1 MRFGYT
7 IPCMARPSLLKLSE
21 ADERQLQEAAAD
33 SPEADFRDGC
43 RAVLSLARGATRQ
56 QVAEQLHVH
65 SATVG
70 RWAARF
76 RQRGLAG
83 LRGPEHDGRG
93 RPRRLQVEHLQ
104 RLRQTVL
111 TSPRKLGYAFTAWTL
126 PRLAEFLQ
134 RRTGVTVQPHYLGRL
149 LHRMGIARRRPKH
162 VLEGKRDE
170 DAHDRA
176 KTELEAL
183 KKHLG
188 RRKKTVV
195 ISQDETEFHL
205 YPYLVAI
212 WSVVGS
218 PQPEVRTPGKNQKR
232 VLYGGLNL
240 KTGHLTSHWA
250 ATKSGAHFVEYL
262 ETLLHD
268 YPEQKIL
275 MIADNGSFHHTLK
288 VDAFVHEHRD
298 GLEIKWLPPYCPDLN
313 DIERTWRR
321 LKASHAS
328 NFLFNSLD
336 ELVDN
341 VRQGIAELNST
352 VVTN

>member
-1 MRFGYT
+1 
-7 IPCMARPSLLKLSE
+7 MARPSLLKLSE
-21 ADERQLQEAAAD
+21 VDEHQLREAIVA
-33 SPEADFRDGC
+33 SPEADFRDAC
-43 RAVLSLARGATRQ
+43 RAVLSLARGDSRQ
-56 QVAEQLHVH
+56 QVAEQYGVH
-65 SATVG
+65 AATVG
-70 RWAARF
+70 RWASCY

-83 LRGPEHDGRG
+83 LRGPEHDARG

-104 RLRQTVL
+104 LLRQTVL

-134 RRTGVTVQPHYLGRL
+134 RQTGVTVQGPYLGRL
-149 LHRMGIARRRPKH
+149 LHRMGIARKRPKH

-170 DAHDRA
+170 AAHDRA
-176 KTELEAL
+176 KTELESL

-268 YPEQKIL
+268 YPDQKIL

-288 VDAFVHEHRD
+288 VEAFVKGHRD
-298 GLEIKWLPPYCPDLN
+298 RLEIKWLPPYCPDLN

-336 ELVDN
+336 ELVEN

-352 VVTN
+352 VATN

>member
-1 MRFGYT
+1 
-7 IPCMARPSLLKLSE
+7 MARPSLLKLSE
-21 ADERQLQEAAAD
+21 ADERHLREAATE

-43 RAVLSLARGATRQ
+43 RAVLSLAGGATRQ
-56 QVAEQLHVH
+56 EVADQFRVH
-65 SATVG
+65 PATIG
-70 RWAARF
+70 RWAARY

-83 LRGPEHDGRG
+83 LRGPEHDARG
-93 RPRRLQVEHLQ
+93 RPRRLQVEHLEL
-104 RLRQTVL
+104 LRQTVL
-111 TSPRKLGYAFTAWTL
+111 TPPRKLGYAFTAWTL
-126 PRLAEFLQ
+126 SRLGEFLK

-170 DAHDRA
+170 VAHDRA
-176 KTELEAL
+176 KTELQAL

-188 RRKKTVV
+188 RRKRTVV

-262 ETLLHD
+262 ELSCMTI
-268 YPEQKIL
+268 PTRK
-275 MIADNGSFHHTLK
+275 S
-288 VDAFVHEHRD
+288 
-298 GLEIKWLPPYCPDLN
+298 
-313 DIERTWRR
+313 
-321 LKASHAS
+321 
-328 NFLFNSLD
+328 
-336 ELVDN
+336 
-341 VRQGIAELNST
+341 
-352 VVTN
+352 

>member
-1 MRFGYT
+1 
-7 IPCMARPSLLKLSE
+7 MARPSLLRLSE
-21 ADERQLQEAAAD
+21 SDQRAVLQAAAV
-33 SPEADFRDGC
+33 SPDADFRDAC
-43 RAVLSLARGATRQ
+43 RAILLLGGGARLQEVADHYGVHRATI
-56 QVAEQLHVH
+56 E
-65 SATVG
+65 
-70 RWAARF
+70 RWAARY
-76 RQRGLAG
+76 RHRGLEG
-83 LRGPEHDGRG
+83 LRGPERDARG
-93 RPRRLQVEHLQ
+93 RPPKLQVEHLVLLK
-104 RLRQTVL
+104 RTVL
-111 TSPRKLGYAFTAWTL
+111 TSPAQLGYAFTAWTL
-126 PRLAEFLQ
+126 PRLADFLKQ
-134 RRTGVTVQPHYLGRL
+134 KTGVAVRSHYLGRL

-170 DAHDRA
+170 VAHDRT
-176 KTELEAL
+176 KTELEAR

-188 RRKKTVV
+188 RRRRTVV

-212 WSVVGS
+212 WSLVGS
-218 PQPEVRTPGKNQKR
+218 PQPEVRTPGKNHKR

-262 ETLLHD
+262 ETLLRD
-268 YPEQKIL
+268 YPDQKIL
-275 MIADNGSFHHTLK
+275 MIADNGSFHHTQK
-288 VDAFVHEHRD
+288 VDAYVHEHRD
-298 GLEIKWLPPYCPDLN
+298 RIEIKWLPPYCPDLN

-321 LKASHAS
+321 RKASHAS

-341 VRQGIAELNST
+341 VRQGIEELNST

>member
-1 MRFGYT
+1 
-7 IPCMARPSLLKLSE
+7 MARPSLLKLSE
-21 ADERQLQEAAAD
+21 ADERQLREAAAD
-33 SPEADFRDGC
+33 SPEADFRDAC
-43 RAVLSLARGATRQ
+43 RAVLSLARGVTRQ
-56 QVAEQLHVH
+56 LVAEQLRVH
-65 SATVG
+65 PATVG
-70 RWAARF
+70 RWAARY

-93 RPRRLQVEHLQ
+93 RPRRLLVEHLQ
-104 RLRQTVL
+104 WLRQTVL

-134 RRTGVTVQPHYLGRL
+134 RQTGVRVQGPYLGRL
-149 LHRMGIARRRPKH
+149 LHRMGIARKRPKH

-170 DAHDRA
+170 AAHDRA
-176 KTELEAL
+176 KTELQAL

-188 RRKKTVV
+188 RRKRTVV

-268 YPEQKIL
+268 YPDQKIL

-288 VDAFVHEHRD
+288 VDAFVKDHRD
-298 GLEIKWLPPYCPDLN
+298 RLEIKWLPPYCPDLN

-341 VRQGIAELNST
+341 VRQGIGELNST
-352 VVTN
+352 VATN